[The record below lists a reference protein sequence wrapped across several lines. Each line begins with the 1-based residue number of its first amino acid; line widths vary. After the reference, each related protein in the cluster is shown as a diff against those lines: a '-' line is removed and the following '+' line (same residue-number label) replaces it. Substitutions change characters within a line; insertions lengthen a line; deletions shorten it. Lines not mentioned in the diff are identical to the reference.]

1 MTYAGK
7 IMRRFFFILAACL
20 LVVPSF
26 AQDVVTFGVN
36 EGATYRVTP
45 IETRERY
52 REIGDMLSKLLKR
65 PVKIVPIEDYP
76 TLRKGLED
84 KQYDLAFIHPAH
96 LSLRAIRDQKYQL
109 LALTTGYT
117 EYRARFFVGK
127 DSVLKDSRAIKG
139 QTMAMPD
146 PDSITAWIA
155 RATMRDLGID
165 PAKENIQTTRYQ
177 DAVPFMVEHG
187 FAQVGISAS
196 GAVIKEWEAK
206 GGRVLFASRPVPIK
220 HLIAS
225 PNLAAAD
232 AERVRDLFI
241 GLENAPG
248 GAAVLQKLGFKGF
261 QRAEG
266 SQVADLTAWLGI

>member
-1 MTYAGK
+1 
-7 IMRRFFFILAACL
+7 MRRGVLFSIIACL
-20 LVVPSF
+20 QVLPAF
-26 AQDVVTFGVN
+26 AQEALTFAVN

-45 IETRERY
+45 FETRERY
-52 REIGDMLSKLLKR
+52 REIGEMVGKLLKR

-96 LSLRAIRDQKYQL
+96 LSLRAVRDQKYQL

-127 DSVLKDSRAIKG
+127 DSVLKDSREIKG
-139 QTMAMPD
+139 RPMAMPD

-165 PAKENIQTTRYQ
+165 AAKENIQTTRYQ

-196 GAVIKEWEAK
+196 GSVIKDWEAK

-232 AERVRDLFI
+232 ADRVQDLFL
-241 GLENAPG
+241 GLETAPG
-248 GAAVLQKLGFKGF
+248 GAAILQKLGFKGF
-261 QRAEG
+261 QRAEA
-266 SQVADLTAWLGI
+266 SQVTDLTAWLGI